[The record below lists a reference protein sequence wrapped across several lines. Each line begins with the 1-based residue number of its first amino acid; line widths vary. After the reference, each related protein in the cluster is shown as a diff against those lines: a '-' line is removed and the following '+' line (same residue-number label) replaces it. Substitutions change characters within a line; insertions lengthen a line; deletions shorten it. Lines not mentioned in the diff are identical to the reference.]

1 VSNLRFEDALDRC
14 IADILAGRRSVAD
27 CLAEW
32 PQFRDELAPLLE
44 AATAMD
50 AEPPIAERP
59 PNPAR
64 RAKLMATIRTTPQQ
78 LPRRGLLRVLGRLTM
93 PRLTLAPA
101 VRHAGLVASAAAVLA
116 IAALAAT
123 LVLGR
128 GTSTAYASTVT
139 VFAGSVE
146 QQVDG
151 GWVAVPDGATLS
163 EGAWLR
169 TGDDGSAVLTF
180 TDGSTVGIEANT
192 ELLIEFV
199 VFGVARQISLQQFSG
214 SLWNDVVH
222 DDRAGSFYTV
232 RTPDTVVSARG
243 TLFKTSVV
251 DGETAIDTFDGL
263 VEVEAGDETP
273 FVTPGE
279 FASARAHQQVIAAQ
293 VREDASQL
301 ALSVAAPFAASLVA
315 PGGKA
320 TGGRQ
325 DGVAFNQIAGAATS
339 HPTDGDQQLE
349 LSRLTPGTYRLLLS
363 RTDEGDGE
371 VVLQFGSKQ
380 VTLPVSA
387 GDNAVTL
394 ELRVSFDAD
403 SKLRVESANQRAIE
417 ASEAE
422 HGGARAVGRSRR
434 APGYPARATARSARR
449 RRRRAA
455 SRRVAAESGSQP
467 PQGDARER
475 QPGARTAAQRRRETR
490 APRAP
495 RSAQRAASRSR
506 VGART
511 PRRRSRRER
520 RE

>member
-1 VSNLRFEDALDRC
+1 MSNLRFEDALDRC

-163 EGAWLR
+163 EGARLR

-199 VFGVARQISLQQFSG
+199 VFGVAFIVPAVG
-214 SLWNDVVH
+214 
-222 DDRAGSFYTV
+222 
-232 RTPDTVVSARG
+232 
-243 TLFKTSVV
+243 
-251 DGETAIDTFDGL
+251 
-263 VEVEAGDETP
+263 
-273 FVTPGE
+273 
-279 FASARAHQQVIAAQ
+279 AQ
-293 VREDASQL
+293 V
-301 ALSVAAPFAASLVA
+301 
-315 PGGKA
+315 
-320 TGGRQ
+320 
-325 DGVAFNQIAGAATS
+325 
-339 HPTDGDQQLE
+339 
-349 LSRLTPGTYRLLLS
+349 
-363 RTDEGDGE
+363 
-371 VVLQFGSKQ
+371 
-380 VTLPVSA
+380 
-387 GDNAVTL
+387 
-394 ELRVSFDAD
+394 
-403 SKLRVESANQRAIE
+403 
-417 ASEAE
+417 
-422 HGGARAVGRSRR
+422 
-434 APGYPARATARSARR
+434 
-449 RRRRAA
+449 
-455 SRRVAAESGSQP
+455 
-467 PQGDARER
+467 
-475 QPGARTAAQRRRETR
+475 
-490 APRAP
+490 
-495 RSAQRAASRSR
+495 
-506 VGART
+506 
-511 PRRRSRRER
+511 
-520 RE
+520 